1 MFVSACPFQIQIMAL
16 CMCLS
21 ISATV
26 ALGCLFAPKVYI
38 VLFQPHKNVR
48 QSVAS
53 ALNPTANRGR
63 TSRFGR
69 QSSGGGLFGVMN
81 GNVTSPSNVDSTT
94 LTSDFETSTFVM
106 SALVCPHG
114 PDASDTDADDVDDID
129 DLEADDYDST
139 TAL

>member
-1 MFVSACPFQIQIMAL
+1 
-16 CMCLS
+16 
-21 ISATV
+21 
-26 ALGCLFAPKVYI
+26 
-38 VLFQPHKNVR
+38 
-48 QSVAS
+48 
-53 ALNPTANRGR
+53 
-63 TSRFGR
+63 
-69 QSSGGGLFGVMN
+69 MN